1 MWGSAQDWRL
11 PGSRQVCNWA
21 FRWVLSVGKEDEPED
36 ELDLVTE
43 QQLLLLAKGWLV
55 DIPWVAH

>member
-1 MWGSAQDWRL
+1 M

-21 FRWVLSVGKEDEPED
+21 LRWVLSVGKEDEPED

-43 QQLLLLAKGWLV
+43 QQLLLLAKGWWF
-55 DIPWVAH
+55 DIPWVAY